1 MMNPYQHKSITNNLD
16 HRLVDCFIKQNRTN
30 DWLVLDDIASWVYE
44 SNQPTERQKSYVFY
58 KLISILGMHGTDD
71 SNRSFLQR
79 GYVTSDGEEQFAF
92 RLKDPEV
99 LSSMITFETSARSS
113 KSRRYESARAAQLA

>member
-1 MMNPYQHKSITNNLD
+1 M
-16 HRLVDCFIKQNRTN
+16 VDCFIKQNRTN
-30 DWLVLDDIASWVYE
+30 DWLVLDDITSWVYE
-44 SNQPTERQKSYVFY
+44 SNQPTEQQKSYVFY

-92 RLKDPEV
+92 RLKNPEV
-99 LSSMITFETSARSS
+99 FSSMITFESSARPS
-113 KSRRYESARAAQLA
+113 KTRRYESARAAQLA

>member
-1 MMNPYQHKSITNNLD
+1 MNPYQHKSITNNLD
-16 HRLVDCFIKQNRTN
+16 RRLVDCFVKRNCKN
-30 DWLVLDDIASWVYE
+30 DWLVLNDIASWVYE
-44 SNQPTERQKSYVFY
+44 RKQPTEQQKSYVFY

-92 RLKDPEV
+92 RLKNPEFFFG
-99 LSSMITFETSARSS
+99 MIKLEHSA
-113 KSRRYESARAAQLA
+113 KPGINRRYESARAAQLA